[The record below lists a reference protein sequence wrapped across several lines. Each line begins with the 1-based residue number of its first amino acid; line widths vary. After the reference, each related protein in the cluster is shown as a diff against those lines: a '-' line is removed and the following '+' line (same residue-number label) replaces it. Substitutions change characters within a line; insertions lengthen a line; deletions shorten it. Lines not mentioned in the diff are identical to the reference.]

1 MGITEEQ
8 YDYILAHINDRPRR
22 KVAEAAGISMSTMYH
37 IVREHGG
44 ELRYDLST
52 KHEGIE
58 DAVRTYYPTMAAAE
72 ISERFG
78 FSRPRITA
86 WARKLGVKHDEEC
99 NERIRKLCITK
110 LSSGRD
116 KIDYKAAHKEWEKKR
131 KYDEIRRMSGMRQVT
146 GFRFSKYTTQQQRQ
160 TIWRMVNKRNYFQ
173 VEDEPYTLYYDEET
187 NRTPFEDRLAKRH
200 RLKFL
205 PADNDDELIN
215 NDITENDDYGR
226 TENI

>member
-1 MGITEEQ
+1 MGITKEQ

-58 DAVRTYYPTMAAAE
+58 DAVRTYYPTMTAAE

-78 FSRPRITA
+78 FSRTRITA

-116 KIDYKAAHKEWEKKR
+116 KIDYKAAHEEWEKKR

-160 TIWRMVNKRNYFQ
+160 TIWRMVNKRNTF
-173 VEDEPYTLYYDEET
+173 
-187 NRTPFEDRLAKRH
+187 
-200 RLKFL
+200 RLKESFL
-205 PADNDDELIN
+205 RCIMTARRGGHGTRIDLPNA
-215 NDITENDDYGR
+215 TG
-226 TENI
+226 

>member
-8 YDYILAHINDRPRR
+8 YDYILAHINDRPRTR
-22 KVAEAAGISMSTMYH
+22 VSRDAGVSMATVYK
-37 IVREHGG
+37 IVRMHGG
-44 ELRYDLST
+44 EMRYDLCR
-52 KHEGIE
+52 KHNGIE
-58 DAVRTYYPTMAAAE
+58 KVVRCYYPTMTARE

-78 FSRPRITA
+78 FSRTRITA

-173 VEDEPYTLYYDEET
+173 VEGELFTLYYDGET
-187 NRTPFEDRLAKRH
+187 RRTRYEDRLAKRH

-226 TENI
+226 AENI